1 MSRTKYLKGDC
12 QHCGEHLEFLAD
24 QIGMVVACPHC
35 GKETELTLP
44 RPPEEPAIPRR
55 AIIWTGI
62 AAVILCLGLAG
73 ALVALKRAQR
83 LAEGQKQQ
91 NAVLPT
97 AEAVASNTPA
107 PEHAAYDGP
116 EGITATAVTLD
127 GTPGTSLIYAVGT
140 LKNSSNRQRFG
151 LKVELEVTDAGG
163 QRIGTA
169 TDYRQVLEPG
179 AEWQFK
185 ALVVA
190 SKAAGA
196 KISAIHEER

>member
-1 MSRTKYLKGDC
+1 MNRTKYLKGAC

-35 GKETELTLP
+35 GKETELMLP

-62 AAVILCLGLAG
+62 AAVILGLGLAG
-73 ALVALKRAQR
+73 AMVALKRAQR

-91 NAVLPT
+91 KTVLPST
-97 AEAVASNTPA
+97 EVATSNA
-107 PEHAAYDGP
+107 PSLEHAAYEIP
-116 EGITATAVTLD
+116 EGVTATGVTLD
-127 GTPGTSLIYAVGT
+127 RTPGTSLIYAVGT
-140 LKNSSNRQRFG
+140 LKNSSNRPRFG

-169 TDYRQVLEPG
+169 TDYRPILEPG

-196 KISAIHEER
+196 KITAVHEER